1 MEIKSINFYGND
13 GWENQTTFGHTPS
26 SYLHIPRVGDK
37 IENKYGSTYK
47 VTSVEWNLPGNIV
60 NIYCERV

>member
-26 SYLHIPRVGDK
+26 SYLHIPRVGDTVK
-37 IENKYGSTYK
+37 NKYGNTYK
-47 VTSVEWNLPGNIV
+47 VNNVEWNIPGNLV
-60 NIYCERV
+60 NIYCELI